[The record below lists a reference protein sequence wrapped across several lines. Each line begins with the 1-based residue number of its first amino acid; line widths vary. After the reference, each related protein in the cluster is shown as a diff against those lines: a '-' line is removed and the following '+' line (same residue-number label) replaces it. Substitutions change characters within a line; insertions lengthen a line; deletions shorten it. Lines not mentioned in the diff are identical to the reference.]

1 MPAPLNFSTDS
12 NLCSLFAI
20 VISASAPK
28 MGMFVAIIVAV
39 QIMLAGVYII
49 YKRRRN
55 SMPKKYL

>member
-1 MPAPLNFSTDS
+1 MT
-12 NLCSLFAI
+12 

-39 QIMLAGVYII
+39 QIMLAGVYIV

>member
-1 MPAPLNFSTDS
+1 
-12 NLCSLFAI
+12 
-20 VISASAPK
+20 

-39 QIMLAGVYII
+39 QIMLAGVYIV